1 MDTQSFIQSGLLE
14 AYALNQCSPEERA
27 EVERMAAA
35 HPEVR
40 NELDAIEQALEQ
52 VAWANAVP
60 PPPGLKERILQRV
73 RDESPVPAAPRGG
86 SGLRW
91 TSALSWAAVL
101 VLAVL
106 AAWQMMEKNTLN
118 ERIAVLQTQVADCE
132 TQAQQQ
138 TKLQEAVALLR
149 DRDTRAIV
157 LSDAAADAKVTATVW
172 HNPARAET
180 LLDINS
186 LPAPET
192 GKYFQFWAIVDG
204 QPVSMGMVNLR
215 GSNAFQTLP
224 FIPNAQ
230 AFAISAEDNPN
241 GNPTPT
247 VVVLVGKV

>member
-40 NELDAIEQALEQ
+40 AELDAVERTLEQ
-52 VAWANAVP
+52 VALANAVP
-60 PPPGLKERILQRV
+60 PPPGLKEKILQQV
-73 RDESPVPAAPRGG
+73 RDESPVPATPRGG

-106 AAWQMMEKNTLN
+106 AAWQMLEKNTLN
-118 ERIAVLQTQVADCE
+118 ERITVLQTQVADCE

-149 DRDTRAIV
+149 DRDTRAVI
-157 LSDAAADAKVTATVW
+157 LSDAADAKVTATVW

-186 LPAPET
+186 LPAPEP
-192 GKYFQFWAIVDG
+192 GQYFQFWAIVDG

-215 GSNAFQTLP
+215 DSDAFQTLP

-230 AFAISAEDNPN
+230 AFAISAENNPN

>member
-40 NELDAIEQALEQ
+40 AELDAVERTLEQ
-52 VAWANAVP
+52 VALANAVP
-60 PPPGLKERILQRV
+60 PPPGLKEKILQQV
-73 RDESPVPAAPRGG
+73 RNESPAAPRTGND
-86 SGLRW
+86 LRW
-91 TSALSWAAVL
+91 TSMLPWAAAIA
-101 VLAVL
+101 LAVI
-106 AAWQMMEKNTLN
+106 AGWQMTEKNTLN
-118 ERIAVLQTQVADCE
+118 ERVAVLQTQVADCE

-138 TKLQEAVALLR
+138 TKLQETVALLR

-157 LSDAAADAKVTATVW
+157 LSDAADAKLTATVW
-172 HNPARAET
+172 HNPIRAET

-186 LPAPET
+186 LPAPES

-215 GSNAFQTLP
+215 GSDTFQTLP

-230 AFAISAEDNPN
+230 AFAISAENNPN